1 MMDLENLVNIAK
13 EARKKAYSPYSNFQ
27 VGAALLCK
35 NGKVYTGCNIEN
47 GGIQATCAERVAF
60 MKAISEGE
68 KDFSCIAVVG
78 GHANENLI
86 FTTPCGYCRQFM
98 SEFVDS
104 DFKIYA
110 FYDNMENLKTYS
122 IEDLLPGSFKL

>member
-1 MMDLENLVNIAK
+1 MNLEDLIKIAK
-13 EARKKAYSPYSNFQ
+13 DVRKNSYSPYSHFQ

-35 NGKVYTGCNIEN
+35 NGKVYSGCNIEN
-47 GGIQATCAERVAF
+47 GGIQAICAERVAF
-60 MKAISEGE
+60 AKAISDGQ
-68 KDFSCIAVVG
+68 KDFSCIVVVG
-78 GHANENLI
+78 GPENEDLI

-104 DFKIYA
+104 NFKIHL

-122 IEDLLPGSFKL
+122 IQDLLPGSFQL